1 MSKKRQDASATP
13 MAGPFNSAFAGLA
26 ARRDALPAG
35 ESPPSAAAASP
46 KPAPTEKAPGVKPA
60 AEKASAKPV
69 VVRYERKGHGG
80 KEMTRL
86 ERLEL
91 GSGELA
97 KWLKEAKQAL
107 GCGGVVDGDTILLQG
122 DQRER
127 AAAWLAK
134 RNVRTTVS

>member
-1 MSKKRQDASATP
+1 MSKKLRDASSTP
-13 MAGPFNSAFAGLA
+13 TAGPFNSAFAGLA
-26 ARRDALPAG
+26 ARRDELPVG
-35 ESPPSAAAASP
+35 EPPKA
-46 KPAPTEKAPGVKPA
+46 KPAPV
-60 AEKASAKPV
+60 EKASQGKPV

-91 GSGELA
+91 KPADLT

-134 RNVRTTVS
+134 RNIRTTVS

>member
-1 MSKKRQDASATP
+1 MGKRHEEAAKEP
-13 MAGPFNSAFAGLA
+13 VAPFNSPFARLA
-26 ARRDALPAG
+26 GQRDSLPQASALPDT
-35 ESPPSAAAASP
+35 
-46 KPAPTEKAPGVKPA
+46 KVKAPA
-60 AEKASAKPV
+60 ATKRPSKSV

-91 GSGELA
+91 SGTELN

-107 GCGGVVDGDTILLQG
+107 GCGGVVDGDDILLQG

-134 RNVRTTVS
+134 RNIRTTIS

>member
-1 MSKKRQDASATP
+1 MGKRHEEPAKEPEA
-13 MAGPFNSAFAGLA
+13 PFNSPFARLA
-26 ARRDALPAG
+26 SQRESLPQGAAIA
-35 ESPPSAAAASP
+35 EAKQRPPAPAKPPS
-46 KPAPTEKAPGVKPA
+46 
-60 AEKASAKPV
+60 KPV

-91 GSGELA
+91 GAKDLA

-107 GCGGVVDGDTILLQG
+107 GCGGVVEGADILLQG

-134 RNVRTTVS
+134 RNIRTTIS

>member
-1 MSKKRQDASATP
+1 LP
-13 MAGPFNSAFAGLA
+13 PGA
-26 ARRDALPAG
+26 AIAEA
-35 ESPPSAAAASP
+35 
-46 KPAPTEKAPGVKPA
+46 KPKAPPA
-60 AEKASAKPV
+60 RKTPSKSV

-91 GSGELA
+91 GSTSELA

-107 GCGGVVDGDTILLQG
+107 GCGGVVDGNDILLQG

-134 RNVRTTVS
+134 RNIRITIS

>member
-1 MSKKRQDASATP
+1 MGKKQDTP
-13 MAGPFNSAFAGLA
+13 EAAPAAPFNAAFAGLGA
-26 ARRDALPAG
+26 KRDALPPG
-35 ESPPSAAAASP
+35 AAIAD
-46 KPAPTEKAPGVKPA
+46 KPA
-60 AEKASAKPV
+60 AKPVKESAVEKAARARPV

-91 GSGELA
+91 RATELE

-107 GCGGVVDGDTILLQG
+107 GCGGVIDGDTILLQG

-134 RNVRTTVS
+134 RNIRATIS

>member
-1 MSKKRQDASATP
+1 MGMGKRHEEPAHEPQA
-13 MAGPFNSAFAGLA
+13 PFNSPFVRLAGQ
-26 ARRDALPAG
+26 RDSLPQGTVVQDAK
-35 ESPPSAAAASP
+35 P
-46 KPAPTEKAPGVKPA
+46 KAPAPVKVP
-60 AEKASAKPV
+60 SKPV

-91 GSGELA
+91 GAKDLA

-107 GCGGVVDGDTILLQG
+107 GCGGVVEGDDILLQG

-127 AAAWLAK
+127 AAAWLGK
-134 RNVRTTVS
+134 RNIRTTIS

>member
-1 MSKKRQDASATP
+1 MGKRHDEPAKEPNA
-13 MAGPFNSAFAGLA
+13 PFNSPFARLA
-26 ARRDALPAG
+26 AQRDSLPQASALPDVKTKAK
-35 ESPPSAAAASP
+35 A
-46 KPAPTEKAPGVKPA
+46 PAPPKAPRK
-60 AEKASAKPV
+60 SV

-91 GSGELA
+91 GAAELA
-97 KWLKEAKQAL
+97 KRLKEAKQAL
-107 GCGGVVDGDTILLQG
+107 GCGGVVEGDDILLQG

-134 RNVRTTVS
+134 LNIRTTIS